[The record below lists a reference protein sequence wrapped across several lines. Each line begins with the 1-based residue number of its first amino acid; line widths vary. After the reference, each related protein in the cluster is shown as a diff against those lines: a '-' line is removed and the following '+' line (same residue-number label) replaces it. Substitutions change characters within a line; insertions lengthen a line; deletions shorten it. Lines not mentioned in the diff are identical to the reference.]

1 MPHKLTTCT
10 FCGVG
15 CGVYLETS
23 ANELV
28 GAYPSISH
36 PTNEGRICVRGWHVH
51 EIATS
56 RDRLTRPLVRKNG
69 RLEETT
75 WDEALGFIATRL
87 KEIRKTHG
95 PESLAFLNSPRCSNE
110 EAYLLQKLARGV
122 IGTNNVDHGTGAY
135 CNNSVDVLLQMI
147 GVPAT
152 TNSIAEIAK
161 SEVIVVDGVDLA
173 RRMPTLGGVVI
184 RAKLAGARLIVI
196 GARRH
201 RVAENADLF
210 LQIKPGTEPILYG
223 AMAKIIQDRGLMDH
237 SFIKSCCDNY
247 DAFLT
252 QVREYDLL
260 QAAEA
265 CGILPE
271 LIEAAALVYARART
285 ASVLYSSSMEARTKD
300 TLRAM
305 VNLVLLTGNL
315 GKPGAGIFALAEQN
329 NLQGVCDMGML
340 SDRLPGYKPVGDVVA
355 REALEKLWRAKLP
368 PTPGLTAQ
376 SVFTDRGKG
385 KVKALWLS
393 RYDPVS
399 STFFMD
405 VPAALRQLDLV
416 VVQHLFLNDT
426 TAYAHVVLPTT
437 AFGEER
443 VSFTSTER
451 RIQIAEQVVE
461 PPAGLKPAWE
471 QLTKLAGLLGA
482 KWSYKSAA
490 DVMDEIGEAVP
501 FYGGASY
508 ENLGREYGR
517 QWPCTKDRPLGTPY
531 LFGAESGEKKFR
543 FVPIVRPPKAAA
555 NPKGL
560 PLTLIF
566 GNSLYYW
573 NQNVLIRH
581 SETLKREYRILF
593 LDYPDGFVEI
603 NSDDA
608 KKLNIRDGER
618 IRLCSEKATAVAA
631 ARVTPEVLAGTILV
645 PHFMRDV
652 EKQILG
658 AYGDRRRMVPVRLE
672 KEAA

>member
-1 MPHKLTTCT
+1 
-10 FCGVG
+10 
-15 CGVYLETS
+15 
-23 ANELV
+23 
-28 GAYPSISH
+28 
-36 PTNEGRICVRGWHVH
+36 
-51 EIATS
+51 
-56 RDRLTRPLVRKNG
+56 
-69 RLEETT
+69 LEEAT

-87 KEIRKTHG
+87 KEIRKANG
-95 PESLAFLNSPRCSNE
+95 ADSLAFMSSPRCSNE
-110 EAYLLQKLARGV
+110 EAYLLEKLARGV

-135 CNNSVDVLLQMI
+135 CNNSIDVLLDMI

-161 SEVIVVDGVDLA
+161 SEVVVVDGVDLA

-196 GARRH
+196 GTRRH
-201 RVAENADLF
+201 RVAESADLF
-210 LQIKPGTEPILYG
+210 LQIKPGTEPVLYG

-237 SFIKSCCDNY
+237 SFIKACCKDY
-247 DAFLT
+247 DAFLA

-260 QAAEA
+260 QAADA
-265 CGILPE
+265 CGVSPE
-271 LIEAAALVYARART
+271 LIEAAALIYAEAES

-300 TLRAM
+300 TLRAI

-315 GKPGAGIFALAEQN
+315 GKQGSGIFALSEQN

-340 SDRLPGYKPVGDVVA
+340 PDRLPGYQLVSDA
-355 REALEKLWRAKLP
+355 ASREGIEKLWKVKLSAA
-368 PTPGLTAQ
+368 PGLTAK
-376 SVFTDRGKG
+376 SIFTDRGKG
-385 KVKALWLS
+385 KLKALWLS
-393 RYDPVS
+393 RYDPVN

-416 VVQHLFLNDT
+416 VVQHLFLNDST
-426 TAYAHVVLPTT
+426 PFAHVVLPTT

-443 VSFTSTER
+443 VSFTSTDR
-451 RIQIAEQVVE
+451 RIQLAEQVID
-461 PPAGLKPAWE
+461 PPVGLKPAWE

-482 KWSYKSAA
+482 KWNYKSAA
-490 DVMDEIGEAVP
+490 DVMEEIGEAVP

-508 ENLGREYGR
+508 DNLARDYGR
-517 QWPCTKDRPLGTPY
+517 QWPCTKDRPLGTRY
-531 LFGAESGEKKFR
+531 LFASDAGERKFR
-543 FVPIVRPPKAAA
+543 FIPIARPSKAPA
-555 NPKGL
+555 NPKEL

-603 NSDDA
+603 NSEDA
-608 KKLNIRDGER
+608 KKLKIRDGEK
-618 IRLCSEKATAVAA
+618 IRLCAEKASAVAA
-631 ARVTPEVLAGTILV
+631 ARLTPEVLAGTILV

-658 AYGDRRRMVPVRLE
+658 ADGDRRRMVPVRLE
-672 KEAA
+672 KEPA